1 MNSPLGRL
9 LHLPPPRTRYSV
21 EADVRIPMRDGVELR
36 ATHYAPR
43 DGARGTVLIRT
54 PYGRGLPAS
63 LLQGR
68 MLAARGYHVVVASV
82 RGTFGSGGTFV
93 PMAQETADGQ
103 DTVAW
108 LRTREWFD
116 GRLATLGAS
125 YLGWTQ
131 WTLLLDPPP
140 ELKMAVI
147 AVGPHDFRDAVFGTG
162 AFTLGDFL
170 SWSHQITGQEHRGL
184 NRIRHLTTARRRVR
198 PGLQGLPL
206 ADAAEPVLQGRAPWY
221 REWLSHPEDSD
232 PFWDAYRAGPALER
246 VAVPVLLISGW
257 QDLFLDQ
264 TLTQY
269 ETLRARGADVS
280 LLIGPWT
287 HFGVA
292 TKGATRT
299 EPATLAWLDHY
310 VAGSASSGPAGTAS
324 SGLAGTAPSGLAGT
338 APSGLAGTVSV
349 FRTGEEKW
357 HDLPQ
362 WPPATRPRTFTLT
375 ADGTLTSAKSAP
387 PGAVIFRYD
396 PQDPTPSVGG
406 RVLSGT
412 MGVRDN
418 RKLESRGDVVTFTAP
433 AFTTDLDLA
442 GTPALE
448 IDISVDNPYA
458 DVFARLC
465 DVDPSGRSHN
475 FSDALLRLDPSVPP
489 GVVQRLTLRL
499 DPCFHRV
506 RAGHRLRLQVSG
518 GAHPRFARNLGT
530 DGKPENGAELA
541 PSVHTIHC
549 GQSRLIVP
557 TTA

>member
-9 LHLPPPRTRYSV
+9 LRLPPPRNRYTV
-21 EADVRIPMRDGVELR
+21 EADVRVPMRDGVELR

-43 DGARGTVLIRT
+43 SEPRGTVLIRT

-63 LLQGR
+63 LVQGR
-68 MLAARGYHVVVASV
+68 MLAARGYHVLVGSV

-93 PMAQETADGQ
+93 PMAQETSDGQ

-116 GRLATLGAS
+116 GRLATLGGS
-125 YLGWTQ
+125 YLGWAQ
-131 WTLLLDPPP
+131 WTMLLDPPP
-140 ELKMAVI
+140 ELRMAVI

-170 SWSHQITGQEHRGL
+170 SWSHQIAGQEERGL
-184 NRIRHLTTARRRVR
+184 RRVRHLATARRRLR

-206 ADAAEPVLQGRAPWY
+206 ADAAEPVLRGRAPWY

-264 TLTQY
+264 TIAQY
-269 ETLRARGADVS
+269 EALHTRGADVS
-280 LLIGPWT
+280 LLVGPWT
-287 HFGVA
+287 HLGVA
-292 TKGATRT
+292 TKGSTRT
-299 EPATLAWLDHY
+299 EPATLAWIDHY
-310 VAGSASSGPAGTAS
+310 VAGDKTP
-324 SGLAGTAPSGLAGT
+324 P
-338 APSGLAGTVSV
+338 PAGTVSV
-349 FRTGEEKW
+349 YRTGEGRW
-357 HDLPQ
+357 HDLPL
-362 WPPATRPRTFTLT
+362 WPPATRPRTLTLT
-375 ADGTLTSAKSAP
+375 PDGALSPAKTAP

-396 PQDPTPSVGG
+396 PRDPTPSVGG
-406 RVLSGT
+406 RVLAGT

-418 RKLESRGDVVTFTAP
+418 RGLEARGDVVTFTTS
-433 AFTTDLDLA
+433 AFTADLDVA
-442 GTPALE
+442 GAPALE
-448 IDISVDNPYA
+448 ILLSVDNPYA

-465 DVDPSGRSHN
+465 DVDPGGHSRN
-475 FSDALLRLDPSVPP
+475 FSDVLLRLDPTVPA
-489 GVVQRLTLRL
+489 GTVQRLRL
-499 DPCFHRV
+499 DLDSCFHRV

-530 DGKPENGAELA
+530 DGKPVDGTELA
-541 PSVHTIHC
+541 PSLHTIHC
-549 GQSRLIVP
+549 GESRLVLP
-557 TTA
+557 TTS

>member
-9 LHLPPPRTRYSV
+9 LRLPPPRTRYTV
-21 EADVRIPMRDGVELR
+21 ETGVRIPMRDGVELR

-43 DGARGTVLIRT
+43 DRARGTVLIRT

-68 MLAARGYHVVVASV
+68 MLAARGYHVLVGSV

-108 LRTREWFD
+108 LRTRDWFD

-125 YLGWTQ
+125 YLGWAQ

-140 ELKMAVI
+140 ELTMAVI

-170 SWSHQITGQEHRGL
+170 SWSHQIAGQEQRGV
-184 NRIRHLTTARRRVR
+184 NRVRHLATARRRVR
-198 PGLQGLPL
+198 PGLHGLPL

-221 REWLSHPEDSD
+221 REWLSHPEGSD
-232 PFWDAYRAGPALER
+232 PFWDAYRAGPALDR
-246 VAVPVLLISGW
+246 VTVPVLLISGW

-269 ETLRARGADVS
+269 ETLQPRGADVS
-280 LLIGPWT
+280 LLVGPWT
-287 HFGVA
+287 HLGVA
-292 TKGATRT
+292 TKGTTRT
-299 EPATLAWLDHY
+299 EPVTLAWLDHY
-310 VAGSASSGPAGTAS
+310 VAGDATPA
-324 SGLAGTAPSGLAGT
+324 P
-338 APSGLAGTVSV
+338 AGTVSAY
-349 FRTGEEKW
+349 RTGEEKW
-357 HDLPQ
+357 HDLPL
-362 WPPATRPRTFTLT
+362 WPPTTGQRAFTLT
-375 ADGTLTSAKSAP
+375 PDGTLSSAKTAP

-396 PQDPTPSVGG
+396 PRNPTPSVGG
-406 RVLSGT
+406 RVLSGS

-418 RKLESRGDVVTFTAP
+418 RKLEARGDVVTFTSP
-433 AFTTDLDLA
+433 ALTADLDLA
-442 GTPALE
+442 GNPTLE
-448 IDISVDNPYA
+448 LDISVGNPYA

-465 DVDPSGRSHN
+465 DVDPSGHSRN
-475 FSDALLRLDPSVPP
+475 FSDALLRLDPSVPA
-489 GVVQRLTLRL
+489 GAVQKLTLRL
-499 DPCFHRV
+499 DSCFHRV
-506 RAGHRLRLQVSG
+506 RAGHRLRLQLSG

-530 DGKPENGAELA
+530 DGKPVDGAELA

-549 GQSRLIVP
+549 GTSRLIAP
-557 TTA
+557 ITS